1 MLKIYLDTCCYN
13 RPYDDQSVIRNALE
27 AQAKLHIQ
35 SLIKEGRFLLVS
47 SFVLLY
53 ENSNIP
59 YIMTRASIEDFL
71 RNNSKIYIG
80 VESFAEIQPL
90 IEQIMA
96 SGLKIKDATHIA
108 RALYAECDY
117 FLSTDDRLLKY
128 KSDSMALVNPL
139 DFIRLEAE

>member
-47 SFVLLY
+47 LFVLLY

-59 YIMTRASIEDFL
+59 YSVRIVRRM
-71 RNNSKIYIG
+71 
-80 VESFAEIQPL
+80 
-90 IEQIMA
+90 
-96 SGLKIKDATHIA
+96 
-108 RALYAECDY
+108 
-117 FLSTDDRLLKY
+117 RLF
-128 KSDSMALVNPL
+128 SVH
-139 DFIRLEAE
+139 R